1 MAQAARVFDFT
12 KKAGAQGWTAA
23 HDLAEVRPGEE
34 GLEMRISGGDPF
46 LVGPSGNYE
55 SREPLVFSARLK
67 SAAEGRGQVFFYKD
81 ICREEQSLRF
91 RLRAGWNDVALPLPP
106 LGDGWRLR
114 VDFPGASGDCAVARI
129 GVEAV
134 GERGVASIWAGGLQR
149 RFVRPSDDSVGEK
162 ITLHIQPAKAEIA
175 IIELVPPLGYGDFSK
190 APILWKG
197 TPPESGIVTVA
208 RLDGARDRLASGF
221 LAVSAGGPLGTV
233 HYVEDA
239 GSVAPD
245 RRPFR
250 EAPNKKGLQYQDVD
264 DALALGVGHATMN
277 VSYGSLIDLEN
288 KPENPKWQLDGR
300 TYSFRKSTLDRMPVK
315 RLSDAGVNVYFI
327 FLAYET
333 DHGPVDALVLHPARD
348 AKLPNHMAAANTA
361 TEDGARQLRAT
372 LQFLTDRYGSHDAE
386 NGHLSGFIMGNE
398 VNAHRQWNN
407 FGALPLNVGVE
418 DYARTLRIA
427 HTAVHSIS
435 ENTRVYCS
443 LEHHWTQR
451 PSPAEYPGKLLLDH
465 LTRLSRMGG
474 DFDWR
479 IAYHPYPENLFEPRF
494 WNDKTALPG
503 SETPKITFKNLEVLP
518 AYLARPEM
526 LYHGHPRTVLLSEQG
541 FHSDNTPAGD
551 AAQAKAFC
559 LAWEKV
565 ATLPTVEGF
574 IYHRQVDHGQEGGLN
589 LGLWRRKP
597 ESISAPDTKRP
608 IYECFKA
615 AGTAEQARVF
625 DAAKAQ

>member
-1 MAQAARVFDFT
+1 MALAVFTMTAGAATVFDFT
-12 KKAGAQGWTAA
+12 KKSDAQGWMT
-23 HDLAEVRPGEE
+23 HDLAVVRPGEE
-34 GLEMRISGGDPF
+34 GLEIRISGGDPF
-46 LVGPSGNYE
+46 LVGPVGNYE
-55 SREPLVFSARLK
+55 NKEPLVFSARLK
-67 SAAEGRGQVFFYKD
+67 SAAEGWGQVFFYKD

-91 RLRAGWNDVALPLPP
+91 RLCAGWNDVALPLPP

-114 VDFPGASGDCAVARI
+114 VDFPGAGGECAVARI

-134 GERGVASIWAGGLQR
+134 GERGVAGVWAG
-149 RFVRPSDDSVGEK
+149 EK
-162 ITLHIQPAKAEIA
+162 KIALRISPTDAEIA
-175 IIELVPPLGYGDFSK
+175 IVELVPPLGYGDFLK

-197 TPPESGIVTVA
+197 TLPESGIAEVA
-208 RLDGARDRLASGF
+208 RMDGARDRLGSGF
-221 LAVSAGGPLGTV
+221 LAVSAGRPLGTV
-233 HYVEDA
+233 RFVEDA

-264 DALALGVGHATMN
+264 DALALGVGHATIN
-277 VSYGSLIDLEN
+277 VSYGSLLDLEN

-300 TYSFRKSTLDRMPVK
+300 TYSFRRSALDRMPVK
-315 RLSDAGVNVYFI
+315 RLSDAGANVYFI

-333 DHGPVDALVLHPARD
+333 DRGPVDALVLHPARD

-361 TEDGARQLRAT
+361 SEEGVRQFRAT
-372 LQFLTDRYGSHDAE
+372 LQFLTDRYCCHDAE
-386 NGHLSGFIMGNE
+386 NGRISGFIMGNE

-435 ENTRVYCS
+435 KNTRVYCS
-443 LEHHWTQR
+443 LEHHWIQQ
-451 PSPAEYPGKLLLDH
+451 PSPSEYPGKLLLDH
-465 LTRLSRMGG
+465 LTRVSRMGG

-479 IAYHPYPENLFEPRF
+479 VAYHPYPENLFEPRF

-503 SETPKITFKNLEVLP
+503 AETPKITFKNLEVLP

-526 LYHGHPRTVLLSEQG
+526 LCHDQPRTVLLSEQG

-559 LAWEKV
+559 MAWEKV

-574 IYHRQVDHGQEGGLN
+574 IYHRQVDHGHEGGLN

-597 ESISAPDTKRP
+597 ESISAPDSKRP
-608 IYECFKA
+608 IYECFRA
-615 AGTAEQARVF
+615 AGTAEQSKVF
-625 DAAKAQ
+625 EAAKAR